1 MENTSE
7 IRLRHWVYINDT
19 KFFGPGRLELLQ
31 QIQATGSI
39 AQAAKAMGLSYKKA
53 WTMVDSLNSLG
64 KNPYVITQKGG
75 AEGGGTC
82 LTETG
87 KNVMDA
93 YQRLSEK
100 LQAVVAAEQELLSL
114 V

>member
-1 MENTSE
+1 MEKQIE
-7 IRLRHWVYINDT
+7 IRVRHWVYVNNT

-31 QIQATGSI
+31 HIQSTGSI

-64 KNPYVITQKGG
+64 TSPYVVTQKGG
-75 AEGGGTC
+75 AEGGGTI

-87 KNVMDA
+87 IHVMEA
-93 YQRLSEK
+93 YQRLNQK
-100 LQAVVAAEQELLSL
+100 LLAVAEAEQALLTL
-114 V
+114 I

>member
-1 MENTSE
+1 MEKNIE
-7 IRLRHWVYINDT
+7 LRLRHWVYINDT

-31 QIQATGSI
+31 HIEATGSI

-64 KNPYVITQKGG
+64 QNPYVVTQKGG
-75 AEGGGTC
+75 AEGGGTL

-87 KNVMDA
+87 KKVMEA
-93 YQRLSEK
+93 YLRLHEK
-100 LQAVVAAEQELLSL
+100 LLAVVAAEQELLTL

>member
-1 MENTSE
+1 MEKHIE
-7 IRLRHWVYINDT
+7 IRLRHWIYINDT

-31 QIQATGSI
+31 HIQVTGSI

-53 WTMVDSLNSLG
+53 WTMVGSLNSLG
-64 KNPYVITQKGG
+64 KSPYVVTHKGG
-75 AEGGGTC
+75 AEGGGTL

-87 KNVMDA
+87 KNVMEA
-93 YQRLSEK
+93 YQRLNEK
-100 LQAVVAAEQELLSL
+100 LLDVVAAEQELLSL

>member
-1 MENTSE
+1 MEKQIE
-7 IRLRHWVYINDT
+7 IRLRHWVYVDNA
-19 KFFGPGRLELLQ
+19 KFFGPGRLELLEH
-31 QIQATGSI
+31 IQATGSI

-53 WTMVDSLNSLG
+53 WTMVDALNNVG
-64 KNPYVITQKGG
+64 KSPYVITQKGG
-75 AEGGGTC
+75 AEGGGAV

-87 KNVMDA
+87 RKVMEA

-100 LQAVVAAEQELLSL
+100 LLAVVAAEQELLTL